1 MKSPLRYP
9 NFRTLFVAQICSLM
23 AIGLLTVALAL
34 AAYQIGGDA
43 AGGKV
48 LASLLA
54 LKMIA
59 YVLLAPA
66 AETLLTGRSRK
77 PVMITLDLLRLALLV
92 PMTFVTDFWQIAM
105 LAFMFFAI
113 SSAFTPLFQSVIPDL
128 FPDDGTYSKALAY
141 SRIAYTLESVSS
153 PILAAAVLHFASP
166 EDLFLLAALAFLGSI
181 LALLAT
187 RFPPEVHTMR
197 AGTFLKSATRGLKI
211 YWHTPR
217 LRGLFLLNL
226 ALSLAMG
233 WVLVNTV
240 VYAGLRLGDADYYY
254 PLLMTAFGLG
264 ATAGA
269 IVVPRL
275 VRAFG
280 ERRVMICGALVFA
293 TLGTGILLPLHIN
306 GLMVLW
312 AGLGLTSS
320 LVITP
325 GGLVIARSAE
335 RADRA
340 AVFAAQFSLSHSGW
354 FLAYPLA
361 GWLAT
366 WISLEGALIVL
377 SGLCIAIV
385 LLAMYVWPV
394 DDPIERLHDHPELDS
409 THPHLRDIASSGA
422 EHRHQHA
429 FFIDDIHTFWNR

>member
-1 MKSPLRYP
+1 MKSPLGYP
-9 NFRTLFVAQICSLM
+9 TFRTLFTAQICSLV

-34 AAYQIGGDA
+34 AAYQIGGNT

-59 YVLLAPA
+59 YVLLAPV
-66 AETLLTGRSRK
+66 AETLLAGRSRK
-77 PVMITLDLLRLALLV
+77 PVMITLDLLRLALLI
-92 PMTFVTDFWQIAM
+92 PMAFVTDFWQLAM

-128 FPDDGTYSKALAY
+128 FPDDDTYSKALAY
-141 SRIAYTLESVSS
+141 SRIAYTLETVSS
-153 PILAAAVLHFASP
+153 PILAAAVLHFASA

-181 LALLAT
+181 FALLAT
-187 RFPPEVHTMR
+187 RFPRLTHTR
-197 AGTFLKSATRGLKI
+197 RTGTFLKRATRGVTI
-211 YWHTPR
+211 YWRTPR

-240 VYAGLRLGDADYYY
+240 VYAGLRLGDAEYYY
-254 PLLMTAFGLG
+254 PILMTAFGLG

-269 IVVPRL
+269 ILVPRL
-275 VRAFG
+275 VRAFA
-280 ERRVMICGALVFA
+280 ERWVIICGALAFA
-293 TLGTGILLPLHIN
+293 TLGGGILLPPHII
-306 GLMVLW
+306 GLTMLW

-335 RADRA
+335 RTDLA
-340 AVFAAQFSLSHSGW
+340 AVFAAQFSLSHAGW
-354 FLAYPLA
+354 LIAYPLA

-377 SGLCIAIV
+377 SGLCVITV
-385 LLAMYVWPV
+385 LLAMYIWPA
-394 DDPIERLHDHPELDS
+394 DDPVERQHDHPELEP
-409 THPHLRDIASSGA
+409 THPHLRDIACSGA

-429 FFIDDIHTFWNR
+429 FFIDDIHTVWNR